1 MAWLGVMGYFF
12 SGCCGHIGILQA
24 VRQLST
30 RRQRELS
37 NKNLIKYLMSSKV
50 KQLIK
55 QSEFL
60 ILFERSVS
68 SVRKALCSN
77 SRLLQLDSEKIGSQE
92 SISQQGCVCL
102 LLIGSLVLEYFSLHP
117 QPPLTWT
124 KIQIQSFL
132 DRTEINEILP

>member
-1 MAWLGVMGYFF
+1 MGYFF
-12 SGCCGHIGILQA
+12 LSGFCGYFGVLPA
-24 VRQLST
+24 VGQSST

-37 NKNLIKYLMSSKV
+37 NKNLIRCLMSSKV
-50 KQLIK
+50 KQLSK
-55 QSEFL
+55 QSAFL

-102 LLIGSLVLEYFSLHP
+102 LLIGSLVWFQSIYLFLG
-117 QPPLTWT
+117 T
-124 KIQIQSFL
+124 KITPKSL
-132 DRTEINEILP
+132 EPHPCMD